1 MSSALLA
8 TYRTVLTSADADRIE
23 QLTRATGFFSA
34 EEVAIARELAEANIG
49 KGEVASEYYFLILD
63 AEHAQTALGGAID
76 AYACFGPIPGT
87 KASFDLY
94 WIVVAPSAQGRGLG
108 RALVTAVEERLRAV
122 GGKRLYADT
131 SSRAQY
137 APTRAF
143 YERCGF
149 TQVASLE
156 DYYDDGD
163 GKVMYLKKLAASRP

>member
-1 MSSALLA
+1 MSSTQLA
-8 TYRTVLTSADADRIE
+8 TYRTVLTTADADRIE
-23 QLTRATGFFSA
+23 AVTRATGFFSE
-34 EEVAIARELAEANIG
+34 EEVGIARELAEENLN

-63 AEHAQTALGGAID
+63 AQHDQTALGGAID

-94 WIVVAPSAQGRGLG
+94 WIVVAPNAQGRGLG
-108 RALVTAVEERLRAV
+108 RELVSAVEERLGAV

-131 SSRAQY
+131 SSRDQY

-149 TQVASLE
+149 VQVALLE

-163 GKVMYLKKLAASRP
+163 GKVMYLKLPK